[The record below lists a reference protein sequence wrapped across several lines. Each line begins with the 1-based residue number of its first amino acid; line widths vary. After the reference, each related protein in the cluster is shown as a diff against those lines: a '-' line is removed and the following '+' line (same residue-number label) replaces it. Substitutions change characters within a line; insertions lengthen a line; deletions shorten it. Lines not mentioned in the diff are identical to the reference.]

1 MSDVFGDGPARINAD
16 LVTHGSEVTLFV
28 RVASPKFV
36 RDQSFSKTGSEED
49 LASLFDDTARETV
62 KRISPVTLAGYCLN
76 HRRECEPTTV
86 LEYTLAQPPA
96 DDDAQA
102 LEMWAWILI
111 GDGKLAAAEQ
121 RLKYALALRPDL
133 GWALFDYGILRSTQK
148 RMTDAAGYYRQ
159 AIRDSDPT
167 TRAMA
172 YNNLGDLLLQSKDV
186 KGAAS
191 AYAAATANNP
201 QLAVAYAN
209 LAYVQFEQ
217 HDYEGAVDSYARAS
231 ALDASDPMPLVGWAS
246 ALEALH
252 REQDAFGILQMA
264 VSADSTSPD
273 AWFNLADWH
282 QRFGDRQLSMD
293 DYLLVEQLS
302 TDPDLVRAA
311 HERRDTLKQTSP
323 DKAADGKSAPVAL
336 AKEVK

>member
-1 MSDVFGDGPARINAD
+1 LLLIAEDVEGEALATMVVNTMRKVIRAVAIKAPGFGSEKGPPDVELPGTGLSLPKFVTLVSDVFGDGPARINAD
-16 LVTHGSEVTLFV
+16 LVTHDSEVTLFV

-49 LASLFDDTARETV
+49 LASLFDDTAREAV

-148 RMTDAAGYYRQ
+148 RMGIAAGYYRQ
-159 AIRDSDPT
+159 AIQDRDPT

-172 YNNLGDLLLQSKDV
+172 YNNPRPAPPGKDV
-186 KGAAS
+186 KAPQAHAAP
-191 AYAAATANNP
+191 TANN
-201 QLAVAYAN
+201 LRG
-209 LAYVQFEQ
+209 
-217 HDYEGAVDSYARAS
+217 GARV
-231 ALDASDPMPLVGWAS
+231 
-246 ALEALH
+246 
-252 REQDAFGILQMA
+252 RE
-264 VSADSTSPD
+264 P
-273 AWFNLADWH
+273 
-282 QRFGDRQLSMD
+282 R
-293 DYLLVEQLS
+293 
-302 TDPDLVRAA
+302 VR
-311 HERRDTLKQTSP
+311 
-323 DKAADGKSAPVAL
+323 PVRTA
-336 AKEVK
+336 